1 VNDKESKDLTP
12 QSSWGGAREG
22 SGTKPAW
29 FREEARKALAGLPP
43 YSKSKIAYLSGV
55 ADGFE
60 YEQKTNAQGEL
71 ISVPVGVKERLEAV
85 KILGKWAAFE
95 TVKIEGGDGGTPINV
110 NPYSGITDKKD
121 LETLEEILK
130 RAGTTA
136 STAPQG

>member
-1 VNDKESKDLTP
+1 MSKETDKLSTE
-12 QSSWGGAREG
+12 SSWGGAREG
-22 SGTKPAW
+22 AGNKPTW

-55 ADGFE
+55 ADGLE
-60 YEQKTNAQGEL
+60 YEQKATQTGEL
-71 ISVPVGVKERLEAV
+71 VSVPVGTKDRLEAV
-85 KILGKWAAFE
+85 KILGKWAAIE
-95 TVKIEGGDGGTPINV
+95 TVKIEGGDGGTPINI

-130 RAGTTA
+130 RAGTTT